1 MLSPNTRSLYTE
13 ALCPPPGYIFD
24 QAIATTFTL
33 DPSLAL
39 SLPIHLALAERKT
52 PEETELLKLLE
63 SLRRLSG
70 RFNLYVDQT
79 GMKVPI
85 SARGN
90 VLFGLLETMVTPV
103 KAPRGGVFHPKI
115 WIIRFLQPDM
125 DEPALLRM
133 LVLSRNIT
141 YDNSWDISLRLEG
154 KTGTRNITEN
164 NPVAEFLKRLPSF
177 CPQGLS
183 RRQKQ
188 QLDLFS
194 GEIRKTE
201 WELPEGFETISF
213 DVLGIQNKPWSPPK
227 SKRMAVVT
235 PFLAEGALAWLGKRT
250 DKIEAVIS
258 RPEEIDKLQKETV
271 KLAEKWYTLD
281 DAAGSEDGEETD
293 PQNLPGLHAKIY
305 LIEKGWWTKLYLGS
319 ANATNAALLE
329 NRNIE
334 ILVELA
340 GKTSRVK
347 GIDALLSDEEGLGKV
362 LSPFEPEESVEP
374 QDEEILKD
382 QKLLEAT
389 KRALAEAGLGI
400 TCKPGE
406 NEWILLLRSR
416 QPILLE
422 GISRIKAW
430 PITMSEGNASDVM
443 SLADSGE
450 AVLRGVSTVSVTG
463 LIAFEF
469 TTVKKNLTSRMVLS
483 LPIKNLPHNR
493 EDEIYKLVVN
503 NKDGFLRYLLLLLGD
518 YEGGLFSDI
527 KKTYCTNGFNNSGN
541 SALESIPILEELVRA
556 YSRNQE
562 KLKDVENVIRRL
574 TRDKTTDTVIP
585 QEFLNLWEVFRQAIG
600 EVKK

>member
-13 ALCPPPGYIFD
+13 ALCPPPGFIFD

-39 SLPIHLALAERKT
+39 SLPVHLALAERKT

-85 SARGN
+85 SAKGN

-103 KAPRGGVFHPKI
+103 KAPHGGVFHPKI
-115 WIIRFLQPDM
+115 WIIRFVQPDM

-154 KTGTRNITEN
+154 KPGTRNIAEN

-183 RRQKQ
+183 HHQKQ
-188 QLDLFS
+188 QLALFS
-194 GEIRKTE
+194 GEIHKTE
-201 WELPEGFETISF
+201 WELPEGFERISF

-235 PFLAEGALAWLGKRT
+235 PFLTEGALAWLGKRT

-271 KLAEKWYTLD
+271 KLGERWYTLD
-281 DAAGSEDGEETD
+281 DAALSEDGEETD
-293 PQNLPGLHAKIY
+293 SQDLPGLHAKIY

-319 ANATNAALLE
+319 TNATNAALLE

-362 LSPFEPEESVEP
+362 LTPYEPEESVETP
-374 QDEEILKD
+374 DEETLKD

-416 QPILLE
+416 QPIDLE
-422 GISRIKAW
+422 GISQIKAW
-430 PITMSEGNASDVM
+430 PITMSEGSASDVM

-469 TTVKKNLTSRMVLS
+469 TTAKKNLKTRMVLP
-483 LPIKNLPHNR
+483 LPVNNLPLNR

-518 YEGGLFSDI
+518 YEGGILSDI
-527 KKTYCTNGFNNSGN
+527 KKTSGKNSFKNGGN
-541 SALESIPILEELVRA
+541 PAPESTPILEELVRA

-562 KLKDVENVIRRL
+562 KLQDVESVIRRL

-585 QEFLNLWEVFRQAIG
+585 QEFLDLWEVFRRAIG
-600 EVKK
+600 EAKK

>member
-13 ALCPPPGYIFD
+13 ALCPPPGYIFN

-115 WIIRFLQPDM
+115 WIIRFVQPDL

-141 YDNSWDISLRLEG
+141 YDRSWDISLRLEG
-154 KTGTRNITEN
+154 KPGTRNIAEN
-164 NPVAEFLKRLPSF
+164 KPVAEFLERLPSF
-177 CPQGLS
+177 CPEGLS
-183 RRQKQ
+183 HRQKQ

-194 GEIRKTE
+194 SEIRKTE

-213 DVLGIQNKPWSPPK
+213 DLLGIQNKPWSPPK
-227 SKRMAVVT
+227 SRRMAVVT
-235 PFLAEGALAWLGKRT
+235 PFFTEGALEWLRKQT

-281 DAAGSEDGEETD
+281 DAAQSEDGEETD
-293 PQNLPGLHAKIY
+293 PQDLLGLHAKIY
-305 LIEKGWWTKLYLGS
+305 LIEKGWWTKLYIGS
-319 ANATNAALLE
+319 ANSTNAALLE

-362 LSPFEPEESVEP
+362 LSPYKPEGIVEP
-374 QDEEILKD
+374 PDEEILKD
-382 QKLLEAT
+382 QKLLEVT
-389 KRALAEAGLGI
+389 KRALAEAGLKI
-400 TCKPGE
+400 SCKPGE
-406 NEWILLLRSR
+406 SEWNLLLRSR
-416 QPILLE
+416 QPIALG
-422 GISRIKAW
+422 GISQIKAW
-430 PITMSEGNASDVM
+430 PITMSENNASDVM

-450 AVLRGVSTVSVTG
+450 AMLRGVSTVSVTG

-469 TTVKKNLTSRMVLS
+469 TTAKKNLSSRMVLS
-483 LPIKNLPHNR
+483 LPIKNLPHDR

-503 NKDGFLRYLLLLLGD
+503 NKDGFLRYLLLLLGE
-518 YEGGLFSDI
+518 YEGGLLSEI
-527 KKTYCTNGFNNSGN
+527 KNTAGKKGFTKGGSP
-541 SALESIPILEELVRA
+541 ALESIPILEELVRA
-556 YSRNQE
+556 YSRNPE
-562 KLKDVENVIRRL
+562 KLKDVESVIRRL
-574 TRDKTTDTVIP
+574 ARDKTTDTVIP
-585 QEFLNLWEVFRQAIG
+585 EDFLNLWEVFRRAIG
-600 EVKK
+600 EAKK